1 MPQKQK
7 GILLMIL
14 SAFLL
19 SVMSVAIRCI
29 NEIPVMEQMF
39 FRNLFNAL
47 VAWVI
52 LRKTGGSFFGPRR
65 YQLLL
70 FLRSIFGFFA
80 VSASFY
86 ASGHANQGDVAIL
99 LKTSPFWVTIL
110 AMVFLKEKLLPVQI
124 PALILA
130 FAGAV
135 LVARPGFNSNVLPL
149 LMAFLSAVATGVA
162 YTLLSYF
169 KGKVDTMTITMY
181 FSTFCMLAA
190 FPLMLFNGFILPDL
204 RQWLFLLLISA
215 SGSFGLIL
223 VTYAYQMAPA
233 AEISIYDYSG
243 ILFSILLGWAALGEQ
258 IPATSLLGGAL
269 VTGGSVIVYLYTN
282 RRSRESAA
290 QHNAPSE
297 KAE

>member
-1 MPQKQK
+1 
-7 GILLMIL
+7 
-14 SAFLL
+14 
-19 SVMSVAIRCI
+19 
-29 NEIPVMEQMF
+29 
-39 FRNLFNAL
+39 
-47 VAWVI
+47 
-52 LRKTGGSFFGPRR
+52 
-65 YQLLL
+65 
-70 FLRSIFGFFA
+70 
-80 VSASFY
+80 
-86 ASGHANQGDVAIL
+86 
-99 LKTSPFWVTIL
+99 
-110 AMVFLKEKLLPVQI
+110 MVFLKEKLLPVQI

-269 VTGGSVIVYLYTN
+269 VTGGSVMVYLYTN

>member
-70 FLRSIFGFFA
+70 FLRSVFGFFA

-169 KGKVDTMTITMY
+169 KGKVDKI
-181 FSTFCMLAA
+181 
-190 FPLMLFNGFILPDL
+190 G
-204 RQWLFLLLISA
+204 R
-215 SGSFGLIL
+215 
-223 VTYAYQMAPA
+223 AY
-233 AEISIYDYSG
+233 
-243 ILFSILLGWAALGEQ
+243 
-258 IPATSLLGGAL
+258 
-269 VTGGSVIVYLYTN
+269 V
-282 RRSRESAA
+282 
-290 QHNAPSE
+290 
-297 KAE
+297 